1 MTEKILEA
9 KNITLVKGKQT
20 ILNIE
25 HFYLQAG
32 ETLALIG
39 PNGSGKST
47 LMQVLMMLLRPT
59 TGELFFNG
67 EKINW
72 KNSILYRRRMA
83 MVFQEPL
90 LLDTTVAENVASG
103 LKIRGYEKGAIRTR
117 VEEWLKRMRIEHL
130 ADRTVRYLSGGEAQ
144 RVSLARAMAMGPEVL
159 FLDEPFSAL
168 DAPTRT
174 GLIAELSGILQ
185 DSRIS
190 SVFVTHDYTEIPLL
204 AGRVVALENGR
215 VAQTGP
221 PHEILTRP
229 GNLTVASLVGVENV
243 IPGRIAGRD
252 GETLTVQAGPHV
264 VIAGGAKVR
273 SGKVLMLIRPEDV
286 KLDGCAGSSR
296 MNRIKGRIEK
306 LLPHGGLFKAVV
318 DCGFPLTMLLNPE
331 QVLGGVVAA
340 GEEVTVCFDARKIHL
355 LDEPS

>member
-72 KNSILYRRRMA
+72 KNAILYRRRMA

-90 LLDTTVAENVASG
+90 LLDTTVAENIATG
-103 LKIRGYEKGAIRTR
+103 LKIRGYEKPAIRSR
-117 VEEWLKRMRIEHL
+117 VEEWLKKLGIEHL
-130 ADRTVRYLSGGEAQ
+130 AGRTSRYLSGGEAQ

-190 SVFVTHDYTEIPLL
+190 SVLVTHDYTEIPLL

-215 VAQTGP
+215 VVQTGP
-221 PHEILTRP
+221 PREILTRP
-229 GNLTVASLVGVENV
+229 ASLTVASLVGVENV
-243 IPGRIAGRD
+243 IPGRLAGRE
-252 GETLTVQAGPHV
+252 GEKAAVQAGPHL
-264 VIAGGAKVR
+264 IMAAGAKVR
-273 SGKVLMLIRPEDV
+273 GGKVLILIRPEAV
-286 KLDGCAGSSR
+286 KLEGCAGGSGG
-296 MNRIKGRIEK
+296 NRINGRIAR

-318 DCGFPLTMLLNPE
+318 DCGFPLTMILSPE
-331 QVLGGVVAA
+331 QVFGGVAA
-340 GEEVTVCFDARKIHL
+340 PGEEVTVCFDPGKVHL